1 MTATAR
7 GRAVPP
13 RSHPALRL
21 SLLVVSV
28 VVTLLALEAC
38 FRLFWR
44 VPPIFAGFQ
53 QAGMYVAG
61 PGRQPMLAPGYR
73 GALRIDAA
81 ATTSVRID
89 ALGLRGE
96 DPGPKRAGEK
106 RLLMVGDSLV
116 FGYGVEAEAALPA
129 RLQAAL
135 GELGMP
141 VTVGNGGVPGF
152 GPSHAVQRMRL
163 LDRDFGADAFVL
175 CGFLGNDAIDEAL
188 PKRAVYAGMMLQGA
202 MADLVEVS
210 WRTRLALRSRAALWL
225 EAMILNERSSWSPLA
240 AWSPAADDLARIAG
254 LPPEPQ
260 RHAGLFLDAVDE
272 QASWPPGGPPVLPRL
287 DGYVRDALN
296 EAKQVAAG
304 RPLVF
309 VVLPSSWQC
318 DEAKRVAALQSMG
331 FDAKDFR
338 RGLAQ
343 QRWLA
348 VAAQAGVPAL
358 DATPIVTAAGA
369 ASDHFIADGV
379 HFDPRGNE
387 VVARWLAKE
396 LAERLR

>member
-38 FRLFWR
+38 LRLFWR
-44 VPPIFAGFQ
+44 VPPTFAEFQ
-53 QAGMYVAG
+53 QVGMYVAG
-61 PGRQPMLAPGYR
+61 PGQQPMLAPGYR

-96 DPGPKRAGEK
+96 DPGPKRTGEK
-106 RLLMVGDSLV
+106 RLLVLGDSLV
-116 FGYGVEAEAALPA
+116 FGCGVEAAAALPA

-135 GELGMP
+135 GDLGLP

-152 GPSHAVQRMRL
+152 GPSHAVERMRL
-163 LDRDFGADAFVL
+163 LDRGFGADAFVL
-175 CGFLGNDAIDEAL
+175 CGFLGNDAVDEAL
-188 PKRAVYAGMMLQGA
+188 PKRVVYAGVMLQGA

-210 WRTRLALRSRAALWL
+210 WRTRLALRSRLALWL
-225 EAMILNERSSWSPLA
+225 EAVILDEWPSWSPLA
-240 AWSPAADDLARIAG
+240 SWSPAAEDLARIAG
-254 LPPEPQ
+254 LPPESQ
-260 RHAGLFLDAVDE
+260 RGAGLFLDAVDE

-287 DGYVRDALN
+287 DGHLRDALQQ
-296 EAKQVAAG
+296 AQQVAAG

-309 VVLPSSWQC
+309 VVLPSSWHC
-318 DEAKRVAALQSMG
+318 DEHKRVAALHSMG

-348 VAAQAGVPAL
+348 VAAAAGVPAL

-369 ASDHFIADGV
+369 ARDLFIADGG

-396 LAERLR
+396 LVGRLR

>member
-1 MTATAR
+1 VTATAR

-38 FRLFWR
+38 LRLFWR
-44 VPPIFAGFQ
+44 VPPIFAEFQ

-96 DPGPKRAGEK
+96 DLGPKRAGEK
-106 RLLMVGDSLV
+106 RLLVLGDSLV
-116 FGYGVEAEAALPA
+116 FGCGVEAAAALPA

-135 GELGMP
+135 GDLGLP

-152 GPSHAVQRMRL
+152 GPSHAVERMRL

-175 CGFLGNDAIDEAL
+175 CGFLGNDAVDEAL
-188 PKRAVYAGMMLQGA
+188 PRRVVYAGMMLQGA

-210 WRTRLALRSRAALWL
+210 WRTRLALRSRLALWL
-225 EAMILNERSSWSPLA
+225 EAVILDEWPSWSPLA
-240 AWSPAADDLARIAG
+240 SWSPAAEDLARIAG
-254 LPPEPQ
+254 LPPESQ
-260 RHAGLFLDAVDE
+260 RGAGLFLDAVDE

-287 DGYVRDALN
+287 DGHLRDALQR
-296 EAKQVAAG
+296 AQQVAAG

-309 VVLPSSWQC
+309 VVLPSSWHC
-318 DEAKRVAALQSMG
+318 DEDKRVAALQSMG

-348 VAAQAGVPAL
+348 VAAAAGVPAL

-369 ASDHFIADGV
+369 ARDLFIADGG

-396 LAERLR
+396 LVGRLR